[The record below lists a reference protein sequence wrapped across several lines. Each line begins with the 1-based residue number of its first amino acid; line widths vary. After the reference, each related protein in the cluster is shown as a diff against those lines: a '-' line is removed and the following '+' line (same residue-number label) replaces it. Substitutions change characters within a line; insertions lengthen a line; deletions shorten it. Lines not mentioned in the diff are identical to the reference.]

1 MNKEKE
7 NNVDLNNIKPDLK
20 IMKPLKIEKCKG
32 KFKTF
37 TNGSTING
45 SKFQPYLGKK
55 LTINIDKILSV
66 YPAEDEIGTSIHAED
81 NQSTWKVL
89 EDIDTV
95 IERINE

>member
-1 MNKEKE
+1 MTEDNKEEKSKIDF
-7 NNVDLNNIKPDLK
+7 NNL
-20 IMKPLKIEKCKG
+20 KPLDIKKSKG

-45 SKFQPYLGKK
+45 SNFQPYLGKP

-66 YPAEDEIGTSIHAED
+66 YPAEDDIGTSIHAEG

-89 EDIDTV
+89 EDINTV
-95 IERINE
+95 IDRINE

>member
-1 MNKEKE
+1 MSEQMKE
-7 NNVDLNNIKPDLK
+7 V
-20 IMKPLKIEKCKG
+20 KPLDIKKTKG

-37 TNGSTING
+37 TNGSVIPD
-45 SKFQPYLGKK
+45 SKFQPYLGKS

-66 YPAEDEIGTSIHAED
+66 YPCEDDIGTSIHAEN

-95 IERINE
+95 IDRINE

>member
-1 MNKEKE
+1 MSKEQKE
-7 NNVDLNNIKPDLK
+7 EKKYEVDYSNL
-20 IMKPLKIEKCKG
+20 KPLDVKKTKG

-37 TNGSTING
+37 TNASVIQGTD
-45 SKFQPYLGKK
+45 FQPYLGKS

-66 YPAEDEIGTSIHAED
+66 YPSEDDIGSMIHAEG